1 MPGVIFYI
9 KDRGGKDGIP
19 ETPQWPH
26 GAYNIP
32 TVAEKSSNNEKSNQN
47 DQRKST
53 H

>member
-32 TVAEKSSNNEKSNQN
+32 TVAEKSNDDRSNQN
-47 DQRKST
+47 DPQKST
-53 H
+53 HQ